1 VPCPGRMSIAGLAC
15 YRAGERS
22 RLFYRTML
30 HRGRKGEKEGFRE
43 SDFAALLDAAHQ
55 QLAGP
60 IVLVWDNLH
69 GLVSVAMRALIAAG
83 PGCACTPSRPTHPNS
98 TRSKSVW
105 SHLKRSLANAAA
117 GTINGVARLAK
128 TRLKKMQYT
137 RPRRRVPPQRDRT
150 LTPMITQTPTIQGV

>member
-1 VPCPGRMSIAGLAC
+1 VPGAHVDRRPGLLSGR
-15 YRAGERS
+15 ERS
-22 RLFYRTML
+22 RLIYRTML

-69 GLVSVAMRALIAAG
+69 GHVSVAMRALIAAG

-98 TRSKSVW
+98 TRSKACGRTSNAVW
-105 SHLKRSLANAAA
+105 PTPPLAPSPASPASP
-117 GTINGVARLAK
+117 K
-128 TRLKKMQYT
+128 
-137 RPRRRVPPQRDRT
+137 PD
-150 LTPMITQTPTIQGV
+150 